1 MTTKLPA
8 VAACALGCLML
19 ATSPVAGQARM
30 EGRGSLP
37 GIFLK
42 ATREAQKWDEPAE
55 PAKLVGPICFVGTK
69 GLGSFLIKG
78 SEGHVVLYTGMSG
91 SGPMI
96 EKSITKL
103 GLNPKDVK

>member
-8 VAACALGCLML
+8 VAAGALGCLML
-19 ATSPVAGQARM
+19 ATNPVAAQARM

-55 PAKLVGPICFVGTK
+55 PAKVVGPIYFVGTK

-78 SEGHVVLYTGMSG
+78 SEGHVLLYTGMPG

-96 EKSITKL
+96 EKSIVKL
-103 GLNPKDVK
+103 GFKAADVK